1 MSTSQ
6 PSNSAAQP
14 PARCALELPARTRY
28 LAVVREL
35 VARAALEQQFPP
47 PEVTKTVMAVD
58 EACVN
63 IIEHAY
69 SDDDYQP
76 TRRIAI
82 ELEAQ
87 PSELVIVIADRSQ
100 CPFSPLE
107 APACDVE
114 TYLRS
119 GERRG
124 LGLLI
129 LRNFMDAISHSFEAG
144 RGNRLRLVKHCTRS
158 QSSA

>member
-1 MSTSQ
+1 MTATASRDTHH
-6 PSNSAAQP
+6 PD
-14 PARCALELPARTRY
+14 RFVLELPARTRY

-35 VARAALEQQFPP
+35 VARAALEQRFPP

-63 IIEHAY
+63 IIQHAY
-69 SDDDYQP
+69 SDDDSHP

-82 ELEAQ
+82 ELEAR
-87 PSELVIVIADRSQ
+87 PAELVVVIGDRAR

-107 APACDVE
+107 ASPCDLE
-114 TYLRS
+114 AYFRS

-144 RGNRLRLVKHCTRS
+144 RGNRLRLVKYCGPSRT
-158 QSSA
+158 SS

>member
-1 MSTSQ
+1 MT
-6 PSNSAAQP
+6 PGKF
-14 PARCALELPARTRY
+14 PANGPALADHFALELPARTRY

-35 VARAALEQQFPP
+35 VARAALEQRFPP

-69 SDDDYQP
+69 SDDDSRP
-76 TRRIAI
+76 TRRIVV
-82 ELEAQ
+82 EMEAR
-87 PSELVIVIADRSQ
+87 PAELVITIGDRSRSR
-100 CPFSPLE
+100 FSPLE
-107 APACDVE
+107 APPSDLE

-129 LRNFMDAISHSFEAG
+129 LRNFMDAISHTFEAG
-144 RGNRLRLVKHCTRS
+144 RGNRLRLVKYGARS
-158 QSSA
+158 RSS